1 MSLKLIEDVAGEELI
16 PLSELPKSGLI
27 PRERRGRKTA
37 PSTFYRWAATGC
49 RGVQLEVIRAG
60 NILCTTR
67 SAVIRFYRRLT
78 DPMAATVRP
87 STHRRARDRELKKI
101 GMNVGGN

>member
-1 MSLKLIEDVAGEELI
+1 MPLKLIEDVAGEELI
-16 PLSELPKSGLI
+16 PLSELPRSGLI

-37 PSTFYRWAATGC
+37 ASTFYRWAATGC

-67 SAVIRFYRRLT
+67 PAVIRFYRRLT
-78 DPMAATVRP
+78 DPSAAAVRP
-87 STHRRARDRELKKI
+87 TTPRRDHDRQLDKLGVK
-101 GMNVGGN
+101 